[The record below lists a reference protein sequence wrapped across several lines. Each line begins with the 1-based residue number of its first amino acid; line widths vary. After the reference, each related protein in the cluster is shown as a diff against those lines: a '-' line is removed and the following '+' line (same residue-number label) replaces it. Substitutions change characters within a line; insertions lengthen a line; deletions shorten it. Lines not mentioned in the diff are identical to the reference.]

1 MKHVHKLAWIGLFV
15 NIIICFVA
23 RNLLLDEGQ
32 LNFHSRV
39 DSMWSWLVL
48 ALFIAVV
55 VQALSIM
62 LSGRYPYM
70 AIVLAFIGGI
80 VMIPIS
86 MIFLVGSLFSFQTRI
101 NAGFTPWRSTTGA
114 MSRDENHQ
122 L

>member
-32 LNFHSRV
+32 LNFHRGV

-55 VQALSIM
+55 VQTLSIM
-62 LSGRYPYM
+62 PQ
-70 AIVLAFIGGI
+70 AFIPKGRWRSS
-80 VMIPIS
+80 P
-86 MIFLVGSLFSFQTRI
+86 GSLF
-101 NAGFTPWRSTTGA
+101 
-114 MSRDENHQ
+114 
-122 L
+122 

>member
-32 LNFHSRV
+32 LNFHSRA

-55 VQALSIM
+55 VQASALCC
-62 LSGRYPYM
+62 LA
-70 AIVLAFIGGI
+70 AILIWPSCWRLLA
-80 VMIPIS
+80 VS
-86 MIFLVGSLFSFQTRI
+86 
-101 NAGFTPWRSTTGA
+101 
-114 MSRDENHQ
+114 
-122 L
+122 

>member
-1 MKHVHKLAWIGLFV
+1 MKHVHKLVWIGLFV

-32 LNFHSRV
+32 LNFHHRA

-55 VQALSIM
+55 VQAVSIM
-62 LSGRYPYM
+62 LSGRYPYL

-80 VMIPIS
+80 VMVPAS
-86 MIFLVGSLFSFQTRI
+86 MIFLVGCMFSFQTRI
-101 NAGFTPWRSTTGA
+101 NAGFTPWRSTTGT
-114 MSRDENHQ
+114 MGRDDNHQ
-122 L
+122 